1 MWYDS
6 MLERHN
12 LFDPARSMAGLAA
25 PIPLDNFQLL
35 THTIR
40 RAGSFHPYFAG
51 TRDRFV
57 SAGGVKLSMR
67 SSRPFNITM
76 GRRRQD

>member
-1 MWYDS
+1 MWYYS

-12 LFDPARSMAGLAA
+12 LFYPARSMPGRAA

-40 RAGSFHPYFAG
+40 RAGSFPPYFAG

-57 SAGGVKLSMR
+57 SAWGIKLPMR

-76 GRRRQD
+76 